1 MCSNRL
7 WQVTGTR
14 SGKVFTVRL
23 LAADHNDAV
32 KRASHHPYMLVVR
45 DVLLV
50 DGLKDFPITLI
61 GDKDH
66 AAAQA
71 ATVKRLLRKA

>member
-1 MCSNRL
+1 MNIDRL

-23 LAADHNDAV
+23 LAANHNEAV
-32 KRASHHPYMLVVR
+32 KRASHHPHMLVVR
-45 DVLLV
+45 DVMLI
-50 DGLKDFPITLI
+50 DRAEDFPITLI

-66 AAAQA
+66 AAAQR